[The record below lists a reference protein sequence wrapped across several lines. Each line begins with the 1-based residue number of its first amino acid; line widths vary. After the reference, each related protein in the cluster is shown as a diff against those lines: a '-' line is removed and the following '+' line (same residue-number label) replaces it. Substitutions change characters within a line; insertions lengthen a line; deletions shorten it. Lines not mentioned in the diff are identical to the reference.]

1 MESAG
6 RPLGRDRTAIAT
18 SIALHLCV
26 LALLVVALPR
36 SPFSADDPDER
47 TLLTTIIRI
56 QHPPVPVRHIL
67 SRPALAVRAEL
78 SHPAA
83 RPVIHTYAATGHA
96 TRALVVARE
105 APNAYASA
113 QAVPVTATRESDP
126 VATVVRADP
135 QVQAAE
141 ASPVPTAT
149 PVATVAPVAR
159 SDEGIGN
166 FGETYPAS
174 VEPTLRRTLAA
185 LGTGFDVRITV
196 DEDGRA
202 TAIDFV
208 RAPADATLLEA
219 FRAKLLAARF
229 IPAACNGLRCIGT
242 VELKN

>member
-1 MESAG
+1 METAG
-6 RPLGRDRTAIAT
+6 RPLGRDRIAIAT
-18 SIALHLCV
+18 SIALHLCA
-26 LALLVVALPR
+26 LALLVTVVPR

-56 QHPPVPVRHIL
+56 QHRLVPVRHAV
-67 SRPALAVRAEL
+67 SRPALVARAEL
-78 SHPAA
+78 THPAA
-83 RPVIHTYAATGHA
+83 RPIIHAFVATGHS

-105 APNAYASA
+105 EPHAYASA
-113 QAVPVTATRESDP
+113 KAVAATPVRESDP
-126 VATVVRADP
+126 AATVRADP

-149 PVATVAPVAR
+149 PVATLAPVAR

-174 VEPTLRRTLAA
+174 VEPTLRRSLAV
-185 LGTGFDVRITV
+185 LGSGFDVRITV

-202 TAIDFV
+202 TEIDFV
-208 RAPADATLLEA
+208 RAPADPTLRET

-229 IPAACNGLRCIGT
+229 IPAACNGLRCAGT